1 MGTSIYSSMSFTKAL
16 DYIGTQVGR
25 DITLR
30 QLHTLAVIVS
40 AGPVGIDVTKVGEAT
55 QSSAAAVSR
64 NVRVLGTHHYDR
76 SKGEGMGLI
85 SIELDPLDN
94 RRRLA
99 KPTDKGVELLKK
111 VLSMLN

>member
-1 MGTSIYSSMSFTKAL
+1 MSVNISSLMGFNKAL
-16 DYIGTQVGR
+16 DYIGTHVGR

-30 QLHTLAVIVS
+30 QLHTLAVIVA

-64 NVRVLGTHHYDR
+64 NVRVLGAHHYDR

-85 SIELDPLDN
+85 SIELDPFDN

-99 KPTDKGVELLKK
+99 KPTDKGLELLKK
-111 VLSMLN
+111 VLSLLK